1 MSEQSEGSVSKG
13 NGIGLI
19 VGVLG
24 ILAAVGAFV
33 YAMTKTNGL
42 KEELRKDREAKAA
55 AIKGASD
62 KTEEGMKSLSQ
73 KADADLKAASD
84 KTNERFEQHEKAM
97 VSGTKGLSDRAFSA
111 ESRIDVLE
119 KPGRTRKD
127 VEEHPEK
134 YLSVKSVAI
143 FNPGFINDYA
153 ALSKMELEN
162 TSDADIIWIELK
174 VTYFKG
180 DREVGSKTFILGD
193 AGIRNPEKA
202 VLPKKST
209 VKAGK
214 SASGGY
220 QEEKFD
226 IYLHPD
232 ASQISGKADR
242 GAVQILRVKSL
253 E

>member
-1 MSEQSEGSVSKG
+1 
-13 NGIGLI
+13 LI
-19 VGVLG
+19 VGVVG
-24 ILAAVGAFV
+24 VVAALGAFIFAFV
-33 YAMTKTNGL
+33 TTSGL
-42 KEELRKDREAKAA
+42 KEEQRKDREAHAA
-55 AIKGASD
+55 ALKSATD
-62 KTEEGMKSLSQ
+62 KAQ
-73 KADADLKAASD
+73 ADLKGATD
-84 KTNERFEQHEKAM
+84 KTAERFDQLEKSVANAD
-97 VSGTKGLSDRAFSA
+97 KGLGDRAFA
-111 ESRIDVLE
+111 VETRVEALE
-119 KPGRTRKD
+119 RPGRTRKD

-134 YLSVKSVAI
+134 YLSVKSASI

-153 ALSKMELEN
+153 AISKLELEN

-174 VTYFKG
+174 VTYFKA
-180 DREVGSKTFILGD
+180 DREVGSKTFSLGD

-226 IYLHPD
+226 IYIHPD

-242 GAVQILRVKSL
+242 GTVQILRVKSL